1 MAIRP
6 SLLHSRRPTLNW
18 TTALT
23 LAREQTRQ
31 RPTRPDALPRSDE
44 AAEIVGVSM
53 RIARAKT
60 SSPAGLGRVFRCRY
74 ASDARHDSN
83 PRYSDLVPVRYLLDP
98 DRLAGLGPNTPWIRP
113 IPLARPERFELPTFG
128 SVDPRKA
135 ASGRVYEGLKP
146 CIALKSGDSGREGW
160 RSYASTTPNRVCSS
174 VRPMSAGGVASPS
187 ARWRPPT
194 SSGWRRSRAPSPRR
208 CVTIG
213 RFSANP
219 GDRSAAV

>member
-128 SVDPRKA
+128 SVGGSTGCSLA
-135 ASGRVYEGLKP
+135 ASPVSSACCPWIDRVIEAG
-146 CIALKSGDSGREGW
+146 
-160 RSYASTTPNRVCSS
+160 
-174 VRPMSAGGVASPS
+174 SAGTGHVVGTIL
-187 ARWRPPT
+187 ARSGHGFRP
-194 SSGWRRSRAPSPRR
+194 
-208 CVTIG
+208 
-213 RFSANP
+213 
-219 GDRSAAV
+219 

>member
-128 SVDPRKA
+128 SVVRIDGCGPLRLFSVCPA
-135 ASGRVYEGLKP
+135 NRRFRRMEAGRRLRRFP
-146 CIALKSGDSGREGW
+146 DRCLSW
-160 RSYASTTPNRVCSS
+160 RLS
-174 VRPMSAGGVASPS
+174 
-187 ARWRPPT
+187 
-194 SSGWRRSRAPSPRR
+194 
-208 CVTIG
+208 
-213 RFSANP
+213 
-219 GDRSAAV
+219 